1 MKGNTYRGR
10 QYIHIVQSFSKKDE
24 LDYRKA
30 HEIGINLANY
40 FKGFQVLVATHTNRE
55 YIIHNHLI
63 INSVNFKNGKK
74 FNQSKNDIQ
83 KVKDYSDRLCEEVGL
98 RIIEKKEYQVT
109 SKKRTK

>member
-40 FKGFQVLVATHTNRE
+40 FKGFQILVATHTDRE
-55 YIIHNHLI
+55 YIHNHLI
-63 INSVNFKNGKK
+63 INSVNFENGKNLT
-74 FNQSKNDIQ
+74 NQKMI
-83 KVKDYSDRLCEEVGL
+83 C
-98 RIIEKKEYQVT
+98 KK
-109 SKKRTK
+109 

>member
-1 MKGNTYRGR
+1 M
-10 QYIHIVQSFSKKDE
+10 
-24 LDYRKA
+24 DYRKA

-40 FKGFQVLVATHTNRE
+40 FKGFQVLVATHTDRE

-74 FNQSKNDIQ
+74 FNKSKNDMQ

-98 RIIEKKEYQVT
+98 RIIEKKEYQVA